1 MRRLLIVIA
10 LAALVL
16 LVGCSGNGN
25 SATPTPT
32 FDPLALVTEAAA
44 NIRSAETFRISVTQ
58 TGPDYML
65 GTEYGTAVFN
75 SATAQYV
82 APREMQANVRVGVAG
97 LPIQID
103 VFSRG
108 ADQWYRAIWTGNQWL
123 NQPFQEG
130 FNPETLISAEA
141 GIQSALDSLIQ
152 LSYVG
157 EEQLESG
164 ATVYRLVASA
174 NGPDVSALLGGLIEP
189 VGQVTVDVFIDT
201 TTRQPARFVIQ
212 EFNSPFAATPEAGA
226 EAEAVVWTIDVYDIN
241 APSELDAPPEN
252 TAEAPETSS
261 GFVGAPSLDATAE
274 STEETAP
281 AS

>member
-1 MRRLLIVIA
+1 MIA
-10 LAALVL
+10 LAALAL
-16 LVGCSGNGN
+16 LVGCSGSGSN
-25 SATPTPT
+25 ATPTPT
-32 FDPLALVTEAAA
+32 FDPLALVTEAAN
-44 NIRSAETFRISVTQ
+44 NIRSAATFRISVTQ
-58 TGPDYML
+58 TGPDYAL
-65 GTEYGTAVFN
+65 GTEYGTAVFH

-130 FNPETLISAEA
+130 FNPETLISADA

-164 ATVYRLVASA
+164 ANVHHLLASA

-189 VGQVTVDVFIDT
+189 VGEVTVDVFVDT

-226 EAEAVVWTIDVYDIN
+226 ETEPVVWTIDVYDID
-241 APSELDAPPEN
+241 APAELDTPPEN
-252 TAEAPETSS
+252 TAEAPAASP
-261 GFVGAPSLDATAE
+261 GFVGAPSME
-274 STEETAP
+274 STVETTDEA
-281 AS
+281 ASAS